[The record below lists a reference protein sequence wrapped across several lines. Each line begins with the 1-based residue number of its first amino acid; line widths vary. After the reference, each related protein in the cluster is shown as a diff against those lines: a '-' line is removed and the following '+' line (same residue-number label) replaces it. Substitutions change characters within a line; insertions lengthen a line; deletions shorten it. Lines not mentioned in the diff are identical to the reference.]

1 MGKQQTPHSGLVS
14 LALAT
19 ALSVAISGCAVT
31 GHEIVQNR
39 VVVPPGAVAKVRA
52 VCPGG
57 KKVLGGGF
65 DLEIP
70 EDLRVYASDP
80 GDSQGN
86 TVNDNWR
93 VMVRN
98 EGKTARQ
105 ATAIAVC
112 ASAP

>member
-1 MGKQQTPHSGLVS
+1 MHKQQTIRPRFTGLTLV
-14 LALAT
+14 A
-19 ALSVAISGCAVT
+19 ALSIAISGCVAT

-39 VVVPPGAVAKVRA
+39 AVVPPGAVAKVRA
-52 VCPGG
+52 VCPDG

-80 GDSQGN
+80 TDSQGN
-86 TVNDNWR
+86 ILNNGWR

-98 EGKTARQ
+98 EGRTARQ
-105 ATAIAVC
+105 AAAIAVC
-112 ASAP
+112 AKAH

>member
-1 MGKQQTPHSGLVS
+1 MHEQTIRTRSISLMLVM
-14 LALAT
+14 AA
-19 ALSVAISGCAVT
+19 SVAVSGCAVT

-39 VVVPPGAVAKVRA
+39 VAVPPGAVAKVRA
-52 VCPGG
+52 VCPSG

-65 DLEIP
+65 DIEIP
-70 EDLRVYASDP
+70 QDVRVYASDP

-86 TVNDNWR
+86 IVNDGWR

-98 EGKTARQ
+98 EGTTARQ

-112 ASAP
+112 AY

>member
-1 MGKQQTPHSGLVS
+1 MHEQQTIPTRSIS
-14 LALAT
+14 LMLAM
-19 ALSVAISGCAVT
+19 ALSVAFSGCAVT

-39 VVVPPGAVAKVRA
+39 VAVPAGAVAKVRA
-52 VCPGG
+52 VCPSG

-65 DLEIP
+65 DIEIP
-70 EDLRVYASDP
+70 QDVRVYASDP

-86 TVNDNWR
+86 IVNDGWR

-98 EGKTARQ
+98 EGTTARQ

-112 ASAP
+112 AY